1 VCNLQQHESPAKDGF
16 VMAFQPLAFVG
27 RPLSELAAALANI
40 PGPELAELG
49 GYEVRLHQ
57 MRCDL
62 PTIDLDARLPPDH
75 PNVEIPGIVLERYL
89 GGGGQ
94 GCVFAG
100 RILATGKV
108 VAVKIL
114 APSIGALRGVREA
127 LLTSRVR
134 HPNVLRILRTQPVSG
149 CWIVVMEL
157 VIGATLAEIDDLPEV
172 AGVFGK
178 MAEAIRAVA
187 AARLVHRDIKPA
199 NILVRRSDDTPV
211 LVDFGLA
218 VDLGTM
224 DDEAM
229 DVSGTPFFLPPEAWN
244 NVRPDPSWDAY
255 ALGVTAAVVLG
266 QPRDLP
272 YDLTALRVAKLSGA
286 FDRTIIRCLQ
296 GIDHP
301 VATWAMGLVNSNAD
315 RRWDTLTAGARSLAA

>member
-1 VCNLQQHESPAKDGF
+1 
-16 VMAFQPLAFVG
+16 MAFQPSAFVG
-27 RPLSELAAALANI
+27 RPLSDLVSELAVM
-40 PGPELAELG
+40 PRRELAG
-49 GYEVRLHQ
+49 FGDNDVRLHQ

-62 PTIDLDARLPPDH
+62 PTIDHDARLPADH
-75 PNVEIPGIVLERYL
+75 PNVDIPGIVLERYL

-100 RILATGKV
+100 RVLATGKV

-114 APSIGALRGVREA
+114 APSVGALRGVREA

-134 HPNVLRILRTQPVSG
+134 HPNVLRILRTQPVGG
-149 CWIVVMEL
+149 CWIVIMEL
-157 VIGATLAEIDDLPEV
+157 VIGATLAEADDLPNV
-172 AGVFGK
+172 ADVFGK

-199 NILVRRSDDTPV
+199 NILVRRSDETPV

-218 VDLGTM
+218 VDLGSTN
-224 DDEAM
+224 DEAM
-229 DVSGTPFFLPPEAWN
+229 EVSGTPFFLPPEAWN
-244 NVRPDPSWDAY
+244 NARPDSSWDAY

-286 FDRTIIRCLQ
+286 FDRTIIRCLR
-296 GIDHP
+296 GIDHA
-301 VATWAMGLVNSNAD
+301 VAAWAIGLLDDNAD
-315 RRWDTLTAGARSLAA
+315 RRWDSLTSSVRALAA